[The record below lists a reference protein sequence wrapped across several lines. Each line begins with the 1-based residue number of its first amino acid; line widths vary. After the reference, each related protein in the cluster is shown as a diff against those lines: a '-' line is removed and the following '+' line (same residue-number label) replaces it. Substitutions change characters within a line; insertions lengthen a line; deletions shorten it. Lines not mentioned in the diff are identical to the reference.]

1 MDDVTEPLPDSL
13 TGRTSFVRAMAAEL
27 ADNRPFDGFLDWDW
41 DWLRSGS
48 KPRSNKGR
56 AHGGIRTQLESVAL
70 VSFPGLGCGMLAG
83 RGRFTSVMENSG
95 KKLPK
100 KRGGVAGKNPGSE
113 SHPRTTESAQ
123 YGSAVHEAKT
133 SGIVSNEHFIKRE
146 WLTLFRAA
154 DSRCGIQCAVA
165 AIFVHI
171 SSRNTLMI
179 PEIHKRSQCFAQS
192 CKFAE
197 PARIC
202 LEAKMLPSHISI
214 ICTRPLGRID
224 NVALKRWA
232 LFTVE

>member
-1 MDDVTEPLPDSL
+1 MFGQWPQSLLITGPLMDFWIGIGCGQALSL
-13 TGRTSFVRAMAAEL
+13 AQIKE
-27 ADNRPFDGFLDWDW
+27 
-41 DWLRSGS
+41 
-48 KPRSNKGR
+48 R

-179 PEIHKRSQCFAQS
+179 PEIPKRSQCFAQS
-192 CKFAE
+192 CKLAQ

-202 LEAKMLPSHISI
+202 IEPKMLPSHISI
-214 ICTRPLGRID
+214 ICMRLSDVSIMLR
-224 NVALKRWA
+224 
-232 LFTVE
+232 